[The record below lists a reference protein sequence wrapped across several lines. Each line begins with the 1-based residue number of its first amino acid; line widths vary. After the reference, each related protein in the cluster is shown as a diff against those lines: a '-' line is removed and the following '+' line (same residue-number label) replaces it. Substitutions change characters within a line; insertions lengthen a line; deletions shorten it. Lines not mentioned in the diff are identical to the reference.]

1 MLKVNRGYGF
11 LMWLGSL
18 VFLVFGALVVEYPKN
33 LSDVVTGWAFILFF
47 GLCAIVFALELIAP
61 QISHLELTRDGF
73 RIVQPLRWKPAH
85 ARWNE
90 IAKIE
95 VYHYLGRPW
104 APETVHIILAS
115 PFAYWHRTI
124 RKPWMYGCRA
134 QELAALMNRF
144 RDRALQA
151 DRSV

>member
-18 VFLVFGALVVEYPKN
+18 VFLAFGALVVEYPKN

-85 ARWNE
+85 AVERDR
-90 IAKIE
+90 KDRGLSLPRKT
-95 VYHYLGRPW
+95 LGARNRTRHSRFAVCVLAQDDPKTVDVWVPRP
-104 APETVHIILAS
+104 
-115 PFAYWHRTI
+115 RT
-124 RKPWMYGCRA
+124 CRA
-134 QELAALMNRF
+134 DESLSRPRVA
-144 RDRALQA
+144 
-151 DRSV
+151 SG